1 MISKMTDFA
10 ELGFLLKPVLAR
22 LRQVLIK
29 TPSWWKM
36 VF

>member
-10 ELGFLLKPVLAR
+10 ELGFLLKPVPAE

-29 TPSWWKM
+29 CPSWWNM